1 MKLYFH
7 HVLSNEFAAAGVPTP
22 AKLDARCVRLS
33 FDEMR
38 DEGFADDGLFDQ
50 MKLFFLPL
58 TMIEQDLSIDEAR
71 AQSLARLRS
80 REREQLSAKREQLLK
95 ELSEKED
102 EYRRHVDSIERL
114 RNNTRTRLTDSSET
128 KSIADHRKQME
139 RLLLIQDDIRTRIQ
153 AIENNLRNSDR
164 DLTDEDTQNG
174 EKMNRDLIKP
184 NRGFIMYGPPGK
196 F

>member
-80 REREQLSAKREQLLK
+80 REREQLLK

>member
-95 ELSEKED
+95 ESSEKED